1 MPVAVLTILKF
12 CLIGLIFLFLT
23 RVLRAVWVE
32 INAPVP
38 GSTPVGANT
47 VGSALVDDG
56 PERSTAVQQ
65 LHKDPR
71 SRRRKEANPTLTV
84 TEPVDRRG
92 EIFALDSEMT
102 IGRAPGCAV
111 VISDSFASQL
121 HARVFERDGTWYVED
136 LGSRN
141 GTWLNRTQ
149 VHGATKLEPGDLV
162 KVGDTVLEMGLGV
175 DR

>member
-32 INAPVP
+32 INAPAP
-38 GSTPVGANT
+38 GGAAAPET
-47 VGSALVDDG
+47 TDRDSAASRPKKSGSG
-56 PERSTAVQQ
+56 
-65 LHKDPR
+65 
-71 SRRRKEANPTLTV
+71 SRRRPDSAPSLTV
-84 TEPVDRRG
+84 IEPVDRRG
-92 EIFALDSEMT
+92 DVFTLDTEMT

-111 VISDSFASQL
+111 VVTDSFASQL
-121 HARVFERDGTWYVED
+121 HARVFERDGNWYVED

-162 KVGDTVLEMGLGV
+162 KVGDTVLEMGHKPDQKV
-175 DR
+175 SR

>member
-32 INAPVP
+32 INSP
-38 GSTPVGANT
+38 
-47 VGSALVDDG
+47 G
-56 PERSTAVQQ
+56 PEGLPSGSGSDLGTRSSLDQQ
-65 LHKDPR
+65 TRRPNEGRKRDR
-71 SRRRKEANPTLTV
+71 SRKRDAPNPTLTV
-84 TEPVDRRG
+84 TEPIERRG
-92 EIFALDSEMT
+92 DVFTLDSEMT

-111 VISDSFASQL
+111 VVTDSFASQL
-121 HARVFERDGTWYVED
+121 HARVFERDGNWYVED

-149 VHGATKLEPGDLV
+149 VHGPTKLEPGDLV
-162 KVGDTVLEMGLGV
+162 KVGDTVLEMTQSV
-175 DR
+175 SR